1 MKYRNAVEQDLIKIV
16 NLLKDDFL
24 GENRENEGKILDNKY
39 RQALVDIEKQEGNNF
54 IVVEKEDDIV
64 ACFQLTIIPSLSRG
78 GTKRAQIES
87 VRVKYNL
94 RGQDIGK
101 EIIREAIH
109 MAKIEGCGLIQLTTD
124 KQRIETHKFYEKLG
138 FESSHYGYKYYL

>member
-1 MKYRNAVEQDLIKIV
+1 M
-16 NLLKDDFL
+16 
-24 GENRENEGKILDNKY
+24 
-39 RQALVDIEKQEGNNF
+39 
-54 IVVEKEDDIV
+54 
-64 ACFQLTIIPSLSRG
+64 SRD

-94 RGQDIGK
+94 RGQGIGK

>member
-24 GENRENEGKILDNKY
+24 DENREYEGEILDDKY

-64 ACFQLTIIPSLSRG
+64 ACFQLTIIPSLSRS

-94 RGQDIGK
+94 RGQGIGK

-109 MAKIEGCGLIQLTTD
+109 MAKIEGCGLIQLTSD

>member
-24 GENRENEGKILDNKY
+24 GENREYEGEILDDKY

-54 IVVEKEDDIV
+54 IVVEKEDHIV
-64 ACFQLTIIPSLSRG
+64 ACFQLTIIPSLSRS

-94 RGQDIGK
+94 RGQGIGK

-109 MAKIEGCGLIQLTTD
+109 MAKIEGCGLIQLTSD